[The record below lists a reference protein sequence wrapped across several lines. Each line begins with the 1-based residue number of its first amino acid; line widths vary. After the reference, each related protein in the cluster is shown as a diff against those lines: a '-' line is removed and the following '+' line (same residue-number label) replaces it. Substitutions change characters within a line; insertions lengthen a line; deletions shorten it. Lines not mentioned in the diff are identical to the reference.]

1 MASVVTE
8 TAAPVVPVVDEK
20 ITLKG
25 LAREPI
31 KSNGSLDAFES
42 FDVTPV
48 IGREFP
54 NANLK
59 DFLRAPNS
67 DDLIRELALTSQS
80 HSSTPQKPNSQKS
93 KLTNSYSL
101 TARCGLLPQTGWPR

>member
-1 MASVVTE
+1 MAAVTE
-8 TAAPVVPVVDEK
+8 TSTPVVPVDEK

-25 LAREPI
+25 LAREPL

-54 NANLK
+54 NASLK

-67 DDLIRELALTSQS
+67 DDLLRELSLTS
-80 HSSTPQKPNSQKS
+80 SSRSIPEPNH
-93 KLTNSYSL
+93 
-101 TARCGLLPQTGWPR
+101 RI